1 MNAWKWAG
9 LAALAAASAAIF
21 AAYLRPDTMIS
32 LTNAF
37 LALCGFK

>member
-1 MNAWKWAG
+1 MNVWKWLG
-9 LAALAAASAAIF
+9 LAALAAVSALIF
-21 AAYLRPDTMIS
+21 AAYRRPDTMVS

>member
-1 MNAWKWAG
+1 V
-9 LAALAAASAAIF
+9 IF
-21 AAYLRPDTMIS
+21 AAYQRPDTMVS

>member
-9 LAALAAASAAIF
+9 LAALAAVSAVIF
-21 AAYLRPDTMIS
+21 AGYQRPDTVVS

>member
-1 MNAWKWAG
+1 MNAWKWLG
-9 LAALAAASAAIF
+9 LAALVAVSAMIF
-21 AAYLRPDTMIS
+21 AAYQRPDTMVS